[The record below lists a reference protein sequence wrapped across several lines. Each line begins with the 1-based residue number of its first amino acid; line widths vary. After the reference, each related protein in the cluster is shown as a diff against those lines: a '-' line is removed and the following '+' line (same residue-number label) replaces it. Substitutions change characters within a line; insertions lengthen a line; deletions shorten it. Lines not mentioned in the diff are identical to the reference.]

1 MCKIL
6 MSIKPEYVHEILI
19 GRKKY
24 EYRRVRAKRNNINKL
39 LIYCT
44 SPVMKVVAE
53 IEIIDIIENTPEQ
66 IWKFTQYQ
74 SGISKEKYDKYFHN
88 KQLAVAYKLGRIE
101 VYDKPKDLT
110 DLGINNIPQS
120 FMYLD

>member
-39 LIYCT
+39 IIYCT
-44 SPVMKVVAE
+44 SPIMKVVAE

-66 IWKFTQYQ
+66 IWKFTRSQ

-88 KQLAVAYKLGRIE
+88 KQLAVAYKLGEIE
-101 VYDKPKDLT
+101 VYDKPKDLI

>member
-1 MCKIL
+1 MSKIL
-6 MSIKPEYVHEILI
+6 MSIKPEYVHEILN
-19 GRKKY
+19 GKKKY

-66 IWKFTQYQ
+66 IWKFTQSQ

-88 KQLAVAYKLGRIE
+88 KQLAVAYKLGKIE
-101 VYDKPKDLT
+101 VYDKPKDLI

-120 FMYLD
+120 FIYLD

>member
-6 MSIKPEYVHEILI
+6 MPIKPEYVHEILI

-39 LIYCT
+39 IIYCT
-44 SPVMKVVAE
+44 SPIMKVVAE

-66 IWKFTQYQ
+66 IWKFTQAQ

-88 KQLAVAYKLGRIE
+88 KQLAVAYKLGKIE
-101 VYDKPKDLT
+101 VYDKPKDLI

>member
-39 LIYCT
+39 IIYCT
-44 SPVMKVVAE
+44 SPIMKVVAE

-66 IWKFTQYQ
+66 IWKFTQSQ

-88 KQLAVAYKLGRIE
+88 KQLAVAYKLGKIE
-101 VYDKPKDLT
+101 VYDKPKDLI